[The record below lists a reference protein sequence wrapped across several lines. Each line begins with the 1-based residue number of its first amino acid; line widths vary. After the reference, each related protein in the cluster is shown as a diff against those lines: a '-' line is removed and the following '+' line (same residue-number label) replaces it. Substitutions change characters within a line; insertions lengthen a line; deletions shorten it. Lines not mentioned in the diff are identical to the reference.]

1 MHGRVLYNN
10 ALSKL
15 LRDLEI
21 DCVPHGFR
29 SSFADWATETGV
41 SYEVAEA
48 CLLQTSRLWKRKD
61 SGFADS
67 VGLPQTGTFKV
78 YRGLDPDVRHL
89 LSPYR
94 KPPIGGGGW

>member
-1 MHGRVLYNN
+1 MKGRVLYNN

-41 SYEVAEA
+41 SYEVADA
-48 CLLQTSRLWKRKD
+48 CLSHAVGSQTWRRYSRTTRFNLRMPPMENWGRFVVPD
-61 SGFADS
+61 RSVSGVPA
-67 VGLPQTGTFKV
+67 
-78 YRGLDPDVRHL
+78 
-89 LSPYR
+89 
-94 KPPIGGGGW
+94 